1 MDNSPIAGSILR
13 LYIAGKSPISRQAE
27 HNLKHLRTLMKVE
40 AEQVEVIDVLANP
53 EVAEKESVLAT
64 PTLCYEHSGR
74 RRRIIGDLGNP
85 KKILAFLGIEMK
97 GDAA

>member
-40 AEQVEVIDVLANP
+40 AEQVRPSLVDAGAPVLTSFVRDRTAVERAFGRGIPRYLGDYIDVFEELAVSSGMSR
-53 EVAEKESVLAT
+53 EVTV
-64 PTLCYEHSGR
+64 
-74 RRRIIGDLGNP
+74 
-85 KKILAFLGIEMK
+85 
-97 GDAA
+97 